1 MSEYKM
7 SESVA
12 GLAWLVLALLTYEQG
27 DKNVQMSMTTP
38 AIPILKKTKNSTQL
52 GLSIRPQ
59 LNRKCL
65 LRNDDI
71 SSVMDIIGLII
82 GEKKHHAR
90 THVYHSPSIPMR
102 SLSSI
107 EFTYRA
113 YIYQSDTLSSPADA
127 SIPSIGLLL
136 PGDRFLCGS
145 GFAE

>member
-1 MSEYKM
+1 MSEYKT

-12 GLAWLVLALLTYEQG
+12 GLAWYSRLLTDEQG
-27 DKNVQMSMTTP
+27 DKNDQMSMTTP

-71 SSVMDIIGLII
+71 SSVMDIIG
-82 GEKKHHAR
+82 EKKHDAR

-113 YIYQSDTLSSPADA
+113 YIYQSDTLSSPADS